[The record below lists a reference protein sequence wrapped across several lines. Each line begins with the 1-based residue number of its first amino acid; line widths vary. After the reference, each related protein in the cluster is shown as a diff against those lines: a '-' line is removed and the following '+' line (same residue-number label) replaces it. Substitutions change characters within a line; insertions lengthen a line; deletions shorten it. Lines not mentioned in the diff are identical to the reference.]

1 MGIKTGVEAADIGC
15 CDHIII
21 REAVPVCRNS
31 LREKGPPQFYPGE
44 GCKDFLAVT
53 PRLRVCCHSELGI
66 LDLVN
71 ATDVLV
77 SINENTPSSSV
88 FHGRKSEKFQ
98 SVGFVFDVTQQSY
111 STSLNTFNV
120 FVYTVF
126 CDEAARWSGRTIV
139 CFI

>member
-1 MGIKTGVEAADIGC
+1 MIQENKK
-15 CDHIII
+15 HIHN
-21 REAVPVCRNS
+21 AVPLLRLVHSNKRCLIVITVSYVRHTGEQTQTTC

-71 ATDVLV
+71 ATDVFV

-88 FHGRKSEKFQ
+88 FHGRTSEMFQ
-98 SVGFVFDVTQQSY
+98 SIRFVFDVIQQAS
-111 STSLNTFNV
+111 STSLNTFIV
-120 FVYTVF
+120 FV
-126 CDEAARWSGRTIV
+126 
-139 CFI
+139 